1 MLNKI
6 QGSSNVAIIVLTLCT
21 VVFSGSAVHFYLKAG
36 DSQKNLND
44 LLNSTRTKDSLL
56 NLSKDLESTKQVLQK
71 VSNLVGFFGTTSASK
86 EFKTDPQ
93 VIINKLDF
101 LSGEENG
108 LGLNLP
114 AKKIEEDNLF
124 NPTYVQEVTK
134 LEVAWEKGCKKVE
147 DLQKQLEE
155 TQGRLKEEQNLY
167 AQETQNTLNEI
178 GRLEN
183 LIKEKRK
190 KLDESR
196 KENEENLQKE
206 EAERKLAQDSRLQEK
221 EKLADLVRKK
231 RQEKQKGESELENLD
246 ERTNELKAEAE
257 GQSGI
262 ERWFQEQQTVQ
273 KVQESPDGQIIY
285 VDQKSQT
292 AYIDLGVST
301 GILKGIPFQV
311 FRYGK
316 GGVKDYKGK
325 VVVKQVQDN
334 ISIVGI
340 VETTNPLDPIITG
353 DKIINPVYEKDKVR
367 YFVIAGRLEKYSL
380 EQARR
385 LVERLGGKI
394 ESEVSA
400 KTDFVVLGEG
410 FKKDP
415 AYQIALDRGIETM
428 LESEFLGYI
437 GD

>member
-1 MLNKI
+1 MLNKL

-93 VIINKLDF
+93 AIINKLDF

-147 DLQKQLEE
+147 ELQKQLEE

-196 KENEENLQKE
+196 KENEENLQ
-206 EAERKLAQDSRLQEK
+206 S
-221 EKLADLVRKK
+221 
-231 RQEKQKGESELENLD
+231 
-246 ERTNELKAEAE
+246 
-257 GQSGI
+257 
-262 ERWFQEQQTVQ
+262 
-273 KVQESPDGQIIY
+273 
-285 VDQKSQT
+285 
-292 AYIDLGVST
+292 
-301 GILKGIPFQV
+301 
-311 FRYGK
+311 
-316 GGVKDYKGK
+316 
-325 VVVKQVQDN
+325 
-334 ISIVGI
+334 
-340 VETTNPLDPIITG
+340 
-353 DKIINPVYEKDKVR
+353 
-367 YFVIAGRLEKYSL
+367 
-380 EQARR
+380 
-385 LVERLGGKI
+385 
-394 ESEVSA
+394 
-400 KTDFVVLGEG
+400 
-410 FKKDP
+410 
-415 AYQIALDRGIETM
+415 
-428 LESEFLGYI
+428 
-437 GD
+437 